1 MEFQIAL
8 NSKGNMNINQVVAQW
23 DDDARVWV
31 ATSDDVPGLV
41 AEAETQE
48 KLIARLCARVPELLA
63 LNAHL
68 VVQAA
73 GPHEFN
79 IHWKQNQ
86 RVMYA

>member
-1 MEFQIAL
+1 M
-8 NSKGNMNINQVVAQW
+8 KVNQVVAEW

-48 KLIARLCARVPELLA
+48 KLIERLRAMIPELLA

-68 VVQAA
+68 VAHPA
-73 GPHEFN
+73 ESHEFN
-79 IHWKQNQ
+79 IHWKKDQ